1 MTGAQRDET
10 RAVLTAAKSA
20 MDNALIYHQHAL
32 SHWVRKELTEAS
44 DKAEAYL
51 AALDAEAR
59 KQRAAAALTRI
70 REGKNEGEA

>member
-1 MTGAQRDET
+1 MTDAQRDEM

-32 SHWVRKELTEAS
+32 SRWVRKELTEAS

-51 AALDAEAR
+51 AALDAEAG
-59 KQRAAAALTRI
+59 Q
-70 REGKNEGEA
+70 